1 MTQDAMGSYTKHGF
15 YNGFPHYVG
24 DSVPYEFRVEID
36 HIYEPDMDIDLW
48 DMNWVLLAINGTE
61 SVVLSQ
67 YDFVKMYDVSSLKT
81 STLSTS
87 ITISECQSTE
97 TNMPT
102 IPTERPSNYPS
113 SNPTTEIPTSPPSK
127 KPSDAPTDHPTYL
140 PSQSPSSHPTLKPT
154 VPTSPPTFIPSESPT
169 NPTQSPSRTPSLP
182 PTANP
187 SVHPTVP
194 TLTPSMN
201 PTVEPTEQTLRPT
214 RYPVVAYETESKI
227 LNDDIIV
234 VLIVVFVIFLC
245 GGVAVGIYKMTTSIS
260 RNSKFGS
267 MNQNYVQFDDNAL

>member
-1 MTQDAMGSYTKHGF
+1 MGSYTKHGF
-15 YNGFPHYVG
+15 YHGFPHYIG
-24 DSVPYEFRVEID
+24 DGVPYEFRVEID

-48 DMNWVLLAINGTE
+48 DLNWVLLAINGTE
-61 SVVLSQ
+61 LVVLSQ

-81 STLSTS
+81 STLSIS

-102 IPTERPSNYPS
+102 SPTKRPSIEPSEIPSNYPS
-113 SNPTTEIPTSPPSK
+113 SNPTTD
-127 KPSDAPTDHPTYL
+127 KPSDAPTDRATYL
-140 PSQSPSSHPTLKPT
+140 PSMSPSIHPTLKPT

-169 NPTQSPSRTPSLP
+169 NPTQSPSRTPSSP

-201 PTVEPTEQTLRPT
+201 PTVEPTEHILRPT

-227 LNDDIIV
+227 LNDDIIIA
-234 VLIVVFVIFLC
+234 LIVVFVIFLC
-245 GGVAVGIYKMTTSIS
+245 GGVAVGIYKKTSSIS
-260 RNSKFGS
+260 RRNKFGS
-267 MNQNYVQFDDNAL
+267 MNQNYVQLDDNAL